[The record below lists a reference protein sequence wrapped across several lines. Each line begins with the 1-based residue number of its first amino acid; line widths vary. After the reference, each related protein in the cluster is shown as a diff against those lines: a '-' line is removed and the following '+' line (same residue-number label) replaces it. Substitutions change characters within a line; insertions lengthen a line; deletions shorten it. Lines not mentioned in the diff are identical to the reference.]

1 MEDERDGWE
10 RVEGGTESWWWWAEG
25 GRESWLCSGGA
36 EGREESRREGRAGRW
51 MGRPKRAAGAL
62 SEGCRLPQKEGW
74 KDGVG
79 RKKGESEGGRG
90 TRMSMEGHQLG
101 MGCIQIKKA
110 QGLDLEHPN

>member
-1 MEDERDGWE
+1 M
-10 RVEGGTESWWWWAEG
+10 EGGRESWWWAED

-51 MGRPKRAAGAL
+51 MGGAKRVAGAL

-79 RKKGESEGGRG
+79 RKKGESEGERG
-90 TRMSMEGHQLG
+90 TRTSMEGYAL
-101 MGCIQIKKA
+101 
-110 QGLDLEHPN
+110 